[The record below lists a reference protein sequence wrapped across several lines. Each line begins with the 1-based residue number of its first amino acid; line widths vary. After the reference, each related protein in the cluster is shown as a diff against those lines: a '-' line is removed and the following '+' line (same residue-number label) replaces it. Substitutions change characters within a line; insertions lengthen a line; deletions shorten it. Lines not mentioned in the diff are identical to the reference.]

1 MLPYGILLVLC
12 GHYLV
17 GIIIPFFFVFVFF
30 TNYIFCV
37 HTDSE
42 ISLVEQVTTV
52 GKYSL

>member
-1 MLPYGILLVLC
+1 MEYC
-12 GHYLV
+12 GHNLV
-17 GIIIPFFFVFVFF
+17 GIIIPFFLFIYFF